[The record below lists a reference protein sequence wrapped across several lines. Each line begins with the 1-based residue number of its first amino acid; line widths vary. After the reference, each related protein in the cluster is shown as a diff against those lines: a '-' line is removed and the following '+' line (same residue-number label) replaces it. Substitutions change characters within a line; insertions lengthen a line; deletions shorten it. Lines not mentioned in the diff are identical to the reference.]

1 MADLLVACQPAP
13 SAARLGLYRPAN
25 GRSTGSRAW
34 SVGYRQLIAPSAPM
48 AHGKPTGVP
57 PARWGLGETAAAF
70 VAGILLSGIT
80 QQVGAAIVNY
90 QPGHHHPIPL
100 AVTVSGLVG
109 LWAGWVGGVVVVSR
123 TRGSG
128 DLGSDFGFRLEWP
141 RDVGLGVVVGLASQY
156 VLVPL
161 LYLPFEQF
169 DPSLRHRLQIPAKQ
183 DTGAVHGGLQITILF
198 LFLAVG
204 APLVEELFFRGL
216 LQRSLAR
223 RFGPI
228 VAVCGSAVI
237 FGLAHFE
244 ALQLPAL
251 ILFGLVLGL
260 LAERTGRLGPGIVA
274 HATFNAVTVL
284 TLTLGK

>member
-1 MADLLVACQPAP
+1 MPV
-13 SAARLGLYRPAN
+13 AN
-25 GRSTGSRAW
+25 GQPTGS
-34 SVGYRQLIAPSAPM
+34 
-48 AHGKPTGVP
+48 
-57 PARWGLGETAAAF
+57 PARWGLGEAAGAF
-70 VAGILLSGIT
+70 LVGIVLSTIT
-80 QQVGAAIVNY
+80 GQIGAAIVNY
-90 QPGHHHPIPL
+90 QPGHHQPIPL
-100 AVTVSGLVG
+100 AVSVSGLVG
-109 LWAGWVGGVVVVSR
+109 LWVGLLGGVVFTSR

-128 DLGSDFGFRLEWP
+128 QLGPDFGFRLKWP
-141 RDVGLGVVVGLASQY
+141 EDVGIGVIAGLASQY

-169 DPSLRHRLQIPAKQ
+169 DPSLRHRLQAPAKQ
-183 DTGAVHGGLQITILF
+183 DTGAVHGALQITILF

-223 RFGPI
+223 RFGPV
-228 VAVCGSAVI
+228 VAVCGSATI

-244 ALQLPAL
+244 PLQLPAL

-260 LAERTGRLGPGIVA
+260 LAQRTGRLGPGIVA